1 MPQDLE
7 SERIEML
14 WGKFDACQGHHYR
27 GERFSSLIRK
37 KTLALAYLATFEP
50 TQTSLALDNRIVL
63 NFIRNL

>member
-27 GERFSSLIRK
+27 GERFSSKYK
-37 KTLALAYLATFEP
+37 KGILFRPNLAPSAQGNLCSVLLAF
-50 TQTSLALDNRIVL
+50 
-63 NFIRNL
+63 